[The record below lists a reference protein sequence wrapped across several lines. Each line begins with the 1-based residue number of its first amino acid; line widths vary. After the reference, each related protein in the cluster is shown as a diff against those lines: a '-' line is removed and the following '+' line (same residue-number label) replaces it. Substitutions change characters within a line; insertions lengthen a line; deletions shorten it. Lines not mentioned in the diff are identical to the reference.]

1 LESHIS
7 DDILKQFTH
16 PDTTATFDSD
26 KEMLEFK
33 VNHSGPVILVIKRT
47 FDSGWIATDP
57 SGNALQ
63 IAPVYGGLQGVLIE
77 GDPKF
82 TKVTTVKLQYW
93 PQSLRWTF
101 PLAAFG
107 IVISLWLGVKNQS

>member
-1 LESHIS
+1 
-7 DDILKQFTH
+7 
-16 PDTTATFDSD
+16 
-26 KEMLEFK
+26 MLDFK

-82 TKVTTVKLQYW
+82 TKVTAVKLQYW

-107 IVISLWLGVKNQS
+107 IVISLWIGVKNQS